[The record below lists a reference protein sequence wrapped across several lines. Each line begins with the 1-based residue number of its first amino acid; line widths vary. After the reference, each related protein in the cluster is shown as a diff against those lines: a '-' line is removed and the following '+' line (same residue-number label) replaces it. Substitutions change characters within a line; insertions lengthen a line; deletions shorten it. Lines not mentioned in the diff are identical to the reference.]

1 MKRPLIRKFG
11 RAAHASGERGV
22 TMILV
27 AISMV
32 AILAMAAWSIDLVT
46 LYLAREEAQR
56 SADAAALTAA
66 RIISVSGITGTG
78 SGGTQTANW
87 TAICGTSGVA
97 TLAAQSV
104 AAQNSVGQRSAVT
117 VQVTYAAAPNGAGG
131 NADCSAIGT
140 QAFAINPLVT
150 VKVQQNGLATFFS
163 RIWGYSGNSVSA
175 TATAEVFNPS
185 ASDSLGTSGEV
196 TPVQP
201 RCVKPW
207 MVPNLDPEN
216 PNNTSGCQSTCQP
229 FVQTT
234 NGSITNAGISTGGTG
249 ATGVIG
255 ETFTL
260 FADCPPTGNCLP
272 PDNLPVANT
281 TNTTSFPTIS
291 APSLEYVPG
300 QVPSL
305 QPVGVPACGNA
316 NLYQAAVAG
325 CDQSTQ
331 YQCGSPLAF
340 NPNPNTVDLSENP
353 GGATGDTA
361 TGLACSLTY
370 PNQSS
375 LPLTGLDI
383 LDTTAYPFKITTD
396 ASNPLRIPT
405 GTQVTSSN
413 QIVSLPIYDTP
424 SAGSFT
430 TAVPNP
436 VVIIGFLQVFINNLN
451 PDGSLNVTV
460 LNVAGCGSATSNTP
474 VNGSSP
480 VPIRLITP
488 PSP

>member
-11 RAAHASGERGV
+11 RAAHANGERGV

-66 RIISVSGITGTG
+66 RIISVSGITGTA
-78 SGGTQTANW
+78 STGTDTTYW
-87 TAICGTSGVA
+87 SSICGTSGVA

-104 AAQNSVGQRSAVT
+104 GGQNSVGQRSASVT
-117 VQVTYAAAPNGAGG
+117 VSYSAGPG
-131 NADCSAIGT
+131 GTGSTGDCSAAGT
-140 QAFAINPLVT
+140 TFAINPLVT
-150 VKVQQNGLATFFS
+150 VRVQQNGLATFFS
-163 RIWGYSGNSVSA
+163 RIWGYSGNSISA

-185 ASDSLGTSGEV
+185 ASDSVGTSGEV

-207 MVPNLDPEN
+207 MVPNEDPR
-216 PNNTSGCQSTCQP
+216 PGGTACSGSGCPS
-229 FVQTT
+229 FVTT
-234 NGSITNAGISTGGTG
+234 GDGAITNAGISLSGTST
-249 ATGVIG
+249 AGVIG
-255 ETFTL
+255 EAFTL
-260 FADCPPTGNCLP
+260 VADCGTGGASCAPLTGDNPPN
-272 PDNLPVANT
+272 ANSANFIT
-281 TNTTSFPTIS
+281 TY
-291 APSLEYVPG
+291 PSNLEYVPG
-300 QVPSL
+300 AAPSL

-316 NLYQAAVAG
+316 NLYQAAVSG

-413 QIVSLPIYDTP
+413 QIVSLPIYD
-424 SAGSFT
+424 SSGGGAFS
-430 TAVPNP
+430 TAVPTP
-436 VVIIGFLQVFINNLN
+436 VVIVGFLQVFINNLN
-451 PDGSLNVTV
+451 PDGSINVTV

>member
-1 MKRPLIRKFG
+1 MKRPLIRKPFHHSD
-11 RAAHASGERGV
+11 AHGERGV
-22 TMILV
+22 TMVLV

-32 AILAMAAWSIDLVT
+32 AIIAMAAWSIDLVT

-66 RIISVSGITGTG
+66 RIISVSGITGTA
-78 SGGTQTANW
+78 SGASDPASW
-87 TAICGTSGVA
+87 SAICGASGAA

-104 AAQNSVGQRSAVT
+104 GGQNSVGQRTATVT
-117 VQVTYAAAPNGAGG
+117 VNYAAGPNGSGSTG
-131 NADCSAIGT
+131 DCSSVGT
-140 QAFAINPLVT
+140 QAFAVNPLVT

-163 RIWGYSGNSVSA
+163 RIWGYSGNSISA

-185 ASDSLGTSGEV
+185 ASDSVGTSGAV

-207 MVPNLDPEN
+207 MVPNQDPYF
-216 PNNTSGCQSTCQP
+216 PSASCSGTGCSS
-229 FVQTT
+229 FVSPTDGQ
-234 NGSITNAGISTGGTG
+234 ITHPGISLGGTG

-255 ETFTL
+255 ETFTM
-260 FADCPPTGNCLP
+260 FADCNVTGATCTQLTGDP
-272 PDNLPVANT
+272 KPVANSS
-281 TNTTSFPTIS
+281 NRA
-291 APSLEYVPG
+291 APNLEYVPG
-300 QVPSL
+300 QAPSV

-331 YQCGSPLAF
+331 YQCGTPLAG
-340 NPNPNTVDLSENP
+340 NPSPNAVDLGENP
-353 GGATGDTA
+353 AGATGDTA
-361 TGLACSLTY
+361 TALACSLPY
-370 PNQSS
+370 PNQAA
-375 LPLTGLDI
+375 LPLTGLDV

-396 ASNPLRIPT
+396 TANPLRIPT

-413 QIVSLPIYDTP
+413 QIVSLPIYDGTTP
-424 SAGSFT
+424 LTAGT
-430 TAVPNP
+430 TTN
-436 VVIIGFLQVFINNLN
+436 VVILGFLQVFINNLN
-451 PDGSLNVTV
+451 ADGSINVTV
-460 LNVAGCGSATSNTP
+460 LNVAGCGSATPNTP

-488 PSP
+488 PS